1 MVHCVLV
8 CIKTKQCGC
17 AVYQMQLSR
26 GLFLRSGHQG
36 ALQRRCRPAHGQRQA
51 VSLSGKHF
59 FTPRL
64 LIWLPGPIISTVPG
78 RWRGVDGKE
87 TGK

>member
-1 MVHCVLV
+1 MAVQFIKCSCLGDCFYVLATRGHC
-8 CIKTKQCGC
+8 
-17 AVYQMQLSR
+17 R
-26 GLFLRSGHQG
+26 GAADQPMGRGRLL
-36 ALQRRCRPAHGQRQA
+36 A

-59 FTPRL
+59 FIPRL

-78 RWRGVDGKE
+78 RWRDVDGKE